1 MDRLYMP
8 RVGPHF
14 KSPAKQLKFIF
25 FSFVCYKQS
34 IDRKLNFPS
43 FLVITG
49 AHSVGVA
56 HCGTVAS
63 RLTSTQDATLD
74 PKYAASL
81 KSQCPPQTTNV
92 LNLDPTTPT
101 KLDEVYYKNL
111 QAKKGL
117 LKSDQN
123 LQEDA
128 ETRTLVA
135 AHTQFSTF
143 GPKFAQA
150 MIAMGNVNVLT
161 GTAGQIRLNCRRF
174 N

>member
-1 MDRLYMP
+1 M
-8 RVGPHF
+8 
-14 KSPAKQLKFIF
+14 
-25 FSFVCYKQS
+25 
-34 IDRKLNFPS
+34 
-43 FLVITG
+43 
-49 AHSVGVA
+49 A
-56 HCGTVAS
+56 HCGTIAS
-63 RLTSTQDATLD
+63 RLTSPQDATLD

-81 KSQCPPQTTNV
+81 QAQCPAQSTNV

-117 LKSDQN
+117 LKTDQI

-135 AHTQFSTF
+135 AHTHFSTF